1 MYCRIEHRNHLDVRV
16 KSSSR
21 ASFAWRSAFFDIENV
36 YFQDYVKGQEY
47 AGLTSS
53 LLTTGIAGPACG
65 LWIGNRDLNPT
76 IIDRMHSMTP
86 FVPKNILL
94 LPNAAVPK
102 ASLLADRISAC
113 LKTQAVD
120 HNIFCYDY
128 EHPTQVPHIDGHDL
142 VIVIGGDG
150 TLLRAGH
157 LCAPLDIPLLGVQA
171 GRLGFLVELNEND
184 IEKNLQRLLNAD
196 YHLERRMMLQA
207 EFLENG
213 DVKQRWD
220 VINEALISRGRDA
233 RPIEVR
239 VDLNEG
245 YMMSYIADGLIVATA
260 TGSTAYALAAG
271 GPILPPELRNML
283 VLPIAPHLSLDR
295 AVVLAEGAVV
305 NLRAISDFEVV
316 LSVDG
321 TTPISIGPENSIRVT
336 ANKKSLLMARFGE
349 PNYFYRDLAAILQR
363 NPILE
368 MESHD

>member
-1 MYCRIEHRNHLDVRV
+1 
-16 KSSSR
+16 
-21 ASFAWRSAFFDIENV
+21 
-36 YFQDYVKGQEY
+36 
-47 AGLTSS
+47 
-53 LLTTGIAGPACG
+53 
-65 LWIGNRDLNPT
+65 
-76 IIDRMHSMTP
+76 MTP
-86 FVPKNILL
+86 YVPKNILL

-102 ASLLADRISAC
+102 APLLADRISAC
-113 LKTQAVD
+113 LKTYGVE
-120 HNIFCYDY
+120 HTIFCYDY
-128 EHPTQVPHIDGHDL
+128 EHATQVPNVGGHDL
-142 VIVIGGDG
+142 VMVIGGDG

-196 YHLERRMMLQA
+196 YRLESRLMLQA

-213 DVKQRWD
+213 DVIQRWD

-321 TTPISIGPENSIRVT
+321 TTPISIGPKNTIRVT

-349 PNYFYRDLAAILQR
+349 PNYFYRDIAAILQR

-368 MESHD
+368 MESND

>member
-1 MYCRIEHRNHLDVRV
+1 
-16 KSSSR
+16 
-21 ASFAWRSAFFDIENV
+21 
-36 YFQDYVKGQEY
+36 
-47 AGLTSS
+47 
-53 LLTTGIAGPACG
+53 
-65 LWIGNRDLNPT
+65 
-76 IIDRMHSMTP
+76 MTP
-86 FVPKNILL
+86 FAPKNILL
-94 LPNAAVPK
+94 MPNAAVQK
-102 ASLLADRISAC
+102 ASVLAERISAC
-113 LKTQAVD
+113 LKTHAVE
-120 HNIFCYDY
+120 HSIFYYDY
-128 EHPTQVPHIDGHDL
+128 EHPTQVPQIEGHDL

-157 LCAPLDIPLLGVQA
+157 LCAPLDVPLLGVQA
-171 GRLGFLVELNEND
+171 GRLGFLTELTTQD
-184 IEKNLQRLLNAD
+184 IESNLSRLISAD
-196 YHLERRMMLQA
+196 YRIENRMMLQA

-213 DVKQRWD
+213 NVKQRWD

-316 LSVDG
+316 LSIDG
-321 TTPISIGPENSIRVT
+321 TTPLSINPENNVRIT
-336 ANKKSLLMARFGE
+336 ANKKSLRMVRFGE
-349 PNYFYRDLAAILQR
+349 PNYFYRDLAGLLQR

-368 MESHD
+368 MDAHD

>member
-1 MYCRIEHRNHLDVRV
+1 
-16 KSSSR
+16 
-21 ASFAWRSAFFDIENV
+21 
-36 YFQDYVKGQEY
+36 
-47 AGLTSS
+47 
-53 LLTTGIAGPACG
+53 
-65 LWIGNRDLNPT
+65 
-76 IIDRMHSMTP
+76 MTP
-86 FVPKNILL
+86 FAPKNILL
-94 LPNAAVPK
+94 MPNAAVQK
-102 ASLLADRISAC
+102 ASVLAERISAC
-113 LKTQAVD
+113 LKTHAVE
-120 HNIFCYDY
+120 HSIFYYDY
-128 EHPTQVPHIDGHDL
+128 EHPTQVPQIEGHDL

-157 LCAPLDIPLLGVQA
+157 LCAPLDVPLLGVQA
-171 GRLGFLVELNEND
+171 GRLGFLTELTTLD
-184 IEKNLQRLLNAD
+184 IESNLSRLISAD
-196 YHLERRMMLQA
+196 YHLENRMMLQA

-213 DVKQRWD
+213 NVKQRWD

-316 LSVDG
+316 LSIDG
-321 TTPISIGPENSIRVT
+321 TTPLSINPENNVRIT
-336 ANKKSLLMARFGE
+336 ANKKSLRMVRFGE
-349 PNYFYRDLAAILQR
+349 PNYFYRDLAGLLQR

-368 MESHD
+368 MDAHD

>member
-1 MYCRIEHRNHLDVRV
+1 
-16 KSSSR
+16 
-21 ASFAWRSAFFDIENV
+21 
-36 YFQDYVKGQEY
+36 
-47 AGLTSS
+47 
-53 LLTTGIAGPACG
+53 
-65 LWIGNRDLNPT
+65 
-76 IIDRMHSMTP
+76 MTP
-86 FVPKNILL
+86 FAPKNILL
-94 LPNAAVPK
+94 MPNAAVQK
-102 ASLLADRISAC
+102 ASVLAERISAC
-113 LKTQAVD
+113 LKTHAVE
-120 HNIFCYDY
+120 HSIFYYDY
-128 EHPTQVPHIDGHDL
+128 EHPTQVPQIEGHDL

-157 LCAPLDIPLLGVQA
+157 LCAPLDVPLLGVQA
-171 GRLGFLVELNEND
+171 GRLGFLTELTTQD
-184 IEKNLQRLLNAD
+184 IESNLSRLISAD
-196 YHLERRMMLQA
+196 YRLENRMMLQA

-213 DVKQRWD
+213 NVKQRWD

-316 LSVDG
+316 LSIDG
-321 TTPISIGPENSIRVT
+321 TTPLSINPENNVRIT
-336 ANKKSLLMARFGE
+336 ANKKSLRMVRFGE
-349 PNYFYRDLAAILQR
+349 PNYFYRDLAGLLQR

-368 MESHD
+368 MDAHD

>member
-1 MYCRIEHRNHLDVRV
+1 
-16 KSSSR
+16 
-21 ASFAWRSAFFDIENV
+21 
-36 YFQDYVKGQEY
+36 
-47 AGLTSS
+47 
-53 LLTTGIAGPACG
+53 
-65 LWIGNRDLNPT
+65 
-76 IIDRMHSMTP
+76 MTP
-86 FVPKNILL
+86 FAPKNILL
-94 LPNAAVPK
+94 MPNAAVQK
-102 ASLLADRISAC
+102 ASVLAERISAC
-113 LKTQAVD
+113 LKTHAVE
-120 HNIFCYDY
+120 HSIFYYDY
-128 EHPTQVPHIDGHDL
+128 EHPTQVPQIEGHDL

-157 LCAPLDIPLLGVQA
+157 LCAPLDVPLLGVQA
-171 GRLGFLVELNEND
+171 GRLGFLTELTAQD
-184 IEKNLQRLLNAD
+184 IESNLSRLISAD
-196 YHLERRMMLQA
+196 YRLENRMMLQA

-213 DVKQRWD
+213 NVKQRWD

-245 YMMSYIADGLIVATA
+245 YMMSYIADGLIMATA

-316 LSVDG
+316 LSIDG
-321 TTPISIGPENSIRVT
+321 TTPLSINPENSVRIT
-336 ANKKSLLMARFGE
+336 ANKKSLRMVRFGE
-349 PNYFYRDLAAILQR
+349 PNYFYRDLAGLLQR

-368 MESHD
+368 MDAHD

>member
-1 MYCRIEHRNHLDVRV
+1 
-16 KSSSR
+16 
-21 ASFAWRSAFFDIENV
+21 
-36 YFQDYVKGQEY
+36 
-47 AGLTSS
+47 
-53 LLTTGIAGPACG
+53 
-65 LWIGNRDLNPT
+65 
-76 IIDRMHSMTP
+76 MTP
-86 FVPKNILL
+86 FAPKNILL
-94 LPNAAVPK
+94 MPNAAVQK
-102 ASLLADRISAC
+102 ASVLAERISAC
-113 LKTQAVD
+113 LKTHAVE
-120 HNIFCYDY
+120 HSIFYYDY
-128 EHPTQVPHIDGHDL
+128 EHPTQVPQIEGHDL

-157 LCAPLDIPLLGVQA
+157 LCAPLDVPLLGVQA
-171 GRLGFLVELNEND
+171 GRLGFLTELTTQD
-184 IEKNLQRLLNAD
+184 IESNLSRLISAD
-196 YHLERRMMLQA
+196 YRIENRMMLQA

-213 DVKQRWD
+213 YVKQRWD

-316 LSVDG
+316 LSIDG
-321 TTPISIGPENSIRVT
+321 TTPLSINPENNVRIT
-336 ANKKSLLMARFGE
+336 ANKKSLRMVRFGE
-349 PNYFYRDLAAILQR
+349 PNYFYRDLADLLQR

-368 MESHD
+368 MDAHD

>member
-1 MYCRIEHRNHLDVRV
+1 
-16 KSSSR
+16 
-21 ASFAWRSAFFDIENV
+21 
-36 YFQDYVKGQEY
+36 
-47 AGLTSS
+47 
-53 LLTTGIAGPACG
+53 
-65 LWIGNRDLNPT
+65 
-76 IIDRMHSMTP
+76 MTP
-86 FVPKNILL
+86 FAPKNILL
-94 LPNAAVPK
+94 MPNAAVQK
-102 ASLLADRISAC
+102 ASVLAERISAC
-113 LKTQAVD
+113 LKTHAVE
-120 HNIFCYDY
+120 HSIFYYDY
-128 EHPTQVPHIDGHDL
+128 EHPTQVPQIEGHDL

-157 LCAPLDIPLLGVQA
+157 LCAPLDVPLLGVQA
-171 GRLGFLVELNEND
+171 GRLGFLTELTTQD
-184 IEKNLQRLLNAD
+184 IESNLSRLISAD
-196 YHLERRMMLQA
+196 YRIENRMMLQA

-213 DVKQRWD
+213 NVKQRWD

-316 LSVDG
+316 LSIDG
-321 TTPISIGPENSIRVT
+321 TTPLSINPGNSVRIT
-336 ANKKSLLMARFGE
+336 ANKKSLRMVRFGE
-349 PNYFYRDLAAILQR
+349 PNYFYRDLAGLLQR

-368 MESHD
+368 MDAHD

>member
-1 MYCRIEHRNHLDVRV
+1 
-16 KSSSR
+16 
-21 ASFAWRSAFFDIENV
+21 
-36 YFQDYVKGQEY
+36 
-47 AGLTSS
+47 
-53 LLTTGIAGPACG
+53 
-65 LWIGNRDLNPT
+65 
-76 IIDRMHSMTP
+76 MTP
-86 FVPKNILL
+86 FAPKNILL
-94 LPNAAVPK
+94 MPNAAVQK
-102 ASLLADRISAC
+102 ASVLAERISAC
-113 LKTQAVD
+113 LKTHAVE
-120 HNIFCYDY
+120 HSIFYYDY
-128 EHPTQVPHIDGHDL
+128 EHPTQVPQIEGHDL

-157 LCAPLDIPLLGVQA
+157 LCAPLDVPLLGVQA
-171 GRLGFLVELNEND
+171 GRLGFLTELTTQD
-184 IEKNLQRLLNAD
+184 IESNLSRLISAD
-196 YHLERRMMLQA
+196 YRLENRMMLQA

-213 DVKQRWD
+213 NVKQRWD

-316 LSVDG
+316 LSIDG
-321 TTPISIGPENSIRVT
+321 TTPLSVNPENSVRIT
-336 ANKKSLLMARFGE
+336 ANKKSLRMVRFGE
-349 PNYFYRDLAAILQR
+349 PNYFYRDLAGLLQR

-368 MESHD
+368 MDAHD

>member
-1 MYCRIEHRNHLDVRV
+1 
-16 KSSSR
+16 
-21 ASFAWRSAFFDIENV
+21 
-36 YFQDYVKGQEY
+36 
-47 AGLTSS
+47 
-53 LLTTGIAGPACG
+53 
-65 LWIGNRDLNPT
+65 
-76 IIDRMHSMTP
+76 MTP
-86 FVPKNILL
+86 FAPKNILL
-94 LPNAAVPK
+94 MPNAAVQK
-102 ASLLADRISAC
+102 ASVLAERISAC
-113 LKTQAVD
+113 LKTHAVE
-120 HNIFCYDY
+120 HSIFYYDY
-128 EHPTQVPHIDGHDL
+128 EHPTQVPQIEGHDL

-157 LCAPLDIPLLGVQA
+157 LCAPLDVPLLGVQA
-171 GRLGFLVELNEND
+171 GRLGFLTELTAQD
-184 IEKNLQRLLNAD
+184 IESNLSRLISAD
-196 YHLERRMMLQA
+196 YRIENRMMLQA

-213 DVKQRWD
+213 NVKQRWD

-316 LSVDG
+316 LSIDG
-321 TTPISIGPENSIRVT
+321 TTPLSINPGNSVRIT
-336 ANKKSLLMARFGE
+336 ANKKSLRMVRFGE
-349 PNYFYRDLAAILQR
+349 PNYFYRDLAGLLQR

-368 MESHD
+368 MDAHD

>member
-1 MYCRIEHRNHLDVRV
+1 
-16 KSSSR
+16 
-21 ASFAWRSAFFDIENV
+21 
-36 YFQDYVKGQEY
+36 
-47 AGLTSS
+47 
-53 LLTTGIAGPACG
+53 
-65 LWIGNRDLNPT
+65 
-76 IIDRMHSMTP
+76 MTP
-86 FVPKNILL
+86 FAPKNILL
-94 LPNAAVPK
+94 MPNAAVQK
-102 ASLLADRISAC
+102 ASVLAERISAC
-113 LKTQAVD
+113 LKTHAVE
-120 HNIFCYDY
+120 HSIFYYDY
-128 EHPTQVPHIDGHDL
+128 EHPTQVPQIEGHDL

-157 LCAPLDIPLLGVQA
+157 LCAPLDVPLLGVQA
-171 GRLGFLVELNEND
+171 GRLGFLTELTTQD
-184 IEKNLQRLLNAD
+184 IESNLSRLISAD
-196 YHLERRMMLQA
+196 YHLENRMMLQA

-213 DVKQRWD
+213 NVKQRWD

-316 LSVDG
+316 LSIDG
-321 TTPISIGPENSIRVT
+321 TTPLSINPENNVRIT
-336 ANKKSLLMARFGE
+336 ANKKSLRMVRFGE
-349 PNYFYRDLAAILQR
+349 PNYFYRDLAGLLQR

-368 MESHD
+368 MDAHD

>member
-1 MYCRIEHRNHLDVRV
+1 
-16 KSSSR
+16 
-21 ASFAWRSAFFDIENV
+21 
-36 YFQDYVKGQEY
+36 
-47 AGLTSS
+47 
-53 LLTTGIAGPACG
+53 
-65 LWIGNRDLNPT
+65 
-76 IIDRMHSMTP
+76 MTP
-86 FVPKNILL
+86 FAPKNILL
-94 LPNAAVPK
+94 MPNAAVQK
-102 ASLLADRISAC
+102 ASVLAERISAC
-113 LKTQAVD
+113 LKTHAVE
-120 HNIFCYDY
+120 HSIFYYDY
-128 EHPTQVPHIDGHDL
+128 EHPTQVPQIEGHDL

-157 LCAPLDIPLLGVQA
+157 LCAPLDVPLLGVQA
-171 GRLGFLVELNEND
+171 GRLGFLTELTTLD
-184 IEKNLQRLLNAD
+184 IESNLSRLISAD
-196 YHLERRMMLQA
+196 YRIENRMMLQA

-213 DVKQRWD
+213 NVKQRWD

-295 AVVLAEGAVV
+295 AVVLAEGAMV

-316 LSVDG
+316 LSIDG
-321 TTPISIGPENSIRVT
+321 TTPLSINPENNVRIT
-336 ANKKSLLMARFGE
+336 ANKKSLRMVRFGE
-349 PNYFYRDLAAILQR
+349 PNYFYRDLAGLLQR

-368 MESHD
+368 MDAHD

>member
-1 MYCRIEHRNHLDVRV
+1 
-16 KSSSR
+16 
-21 ASFAWRSAFFDIENV
+21 
-36 YFQDYVKGQEY
+36 
-47 AGLTSS
+47 
-53 LLTTGIAGPACG
+53 
-65 LWIGNRDLNPT
+65 
-76 IIDRMHSMTP
+76 MTP
-86 FVPKNILL
+86 FAPKNILL
-94 LPNAAVPK
+94 MPNAAVQK
-102 ASLLADRISAC
+102 ASVLAERISAC
-113 LKTQAVD
+113 LKTHAVE
-120 HNIFCYDY
+120 HSIFYYDY
-128 EHPTQVPHIDGHDL
+128 EHPTQVPQIEGHDL

-157 LCAPLDIPLLGVQA
+157 LCAPLDVPLLGVQA
-171 GRLGFLVELNEND
+171 GRLGFLTELTTLD
-184 IEKNLQRLLNAD
+184 IESNLSRLISAD
-196 YHLERRMMLQA
+196 YHLENRMMLQA

-213 DVKQRWD
+213 NVKQRWD

-316 LSVDG
+316 LSIDG
-321 TTPISIGPENSIRVT
+321 TTPLSINPENSVRIT
-336 ANKKSLLMARFGE
+336 ANKKSLRMVRFGE
-349 PNYFYRDLAAILQR
+349 PNYFYRDLAGLLQR

-368 MESHD
+368 MDAHD

>member
-1 MYCRIEHRNHLDVRV
+1 
-16 KSSSR
+16 
-21 ASFAWRSAFFDIENV
+21 
-36 YFQDYVKGQEY
+36 
-47 AGLTSS
+47 
-53 LLTTGIAGPACG
+53 
-65 LWIGNRDLNPT
+65 
-76 IIDRMHSMTP
+76 MTP
-86 FVPKNILL
+86 FAPKNILL
-94 LPNAAVPK
+94 MPNAAVQK
-102 ASLLADRISAC
+102 ASVLAERISAC
-113 LKTQAVD
+113 LKTHAVE
-120 HNIFCYDY
+120 HSIFYYDY
-128 EHPTQVPHIDGHDL
+128 EHPTQVPQIEGHDL

-157 LCAPLDIPLLGVQA
+157 LCAPLDVPLLGVQA
-171 GRLGFLVELNEND
+171 GRLGFLTELTTLD
-184 IEKNLQRLLNAD
+184 IESNLSRLISAD
-196 YHLERRMMLQA
+196 YRIENRMMLQA

-213 DVKQRWD
+213 NVKQRWD

-316 LSVDG
+316 LSIDG
-321 TTPISIGPENSIRVT
+321 TTPLSINPGNSVRIT
-336 ANKKSLLMARFGE
+336 ANKKSLRMVRFGE
-349 PNYFYRDLAAILQR
+349 PNYFYRDLAGLLQR

-368 MESHD
+368 MDAHD

>member
-1 MYCRIEHRNHLDVRV
+1 
-16 KSSSR
+16 
-21 ASFAWRSAFFDIENV
+21 
-36 YFQDYVKGQEY
+36 
-47 AGLTSS
+47 
-53 LLTTGIAGPACG
+53 
-65 LWIGNRDLNPT
+65 
-76 IIDRMHSMTP
+76 MTP
-86 FVPKNILL
+86 FAPKNILL
-94 LPNAAVPK
+94 MPNAAVQK
-102 ASLLADRISAC
+102 ASVLAERISAC
-113 LKTQAVD
+113 LKTHAVE
-120 HNIFCYDY
+120 HSIFYYDY
-128 EHPTQVPHIDGHDL
+128 EHPTQVPQIEGHDL

-157 LCAPLDIPLLGVQA
+157 LCAPLDVPLLGVQA
-171 GRLGFLVELNEND
+171 GRLGFLTELTTLD
-184 IEKNLQRLLNAD
+184 IESNLSRLISAD
-196 YHLERRMMLQA
+196 YRIENRMMLQA

-213 DVKQRWD
+213 NVKQRWD

-295 AVVLAEGAVV
+295 AVVLADGAVV

-316 LSVDG
+316 LSIDG
-321 TTPISIGPENSIRVT
+321 TTPLSINPENNVRIT
-336 ANKKSLLMARFGE
+336 ANKKSLRMVRFGE
-349 PNYFYRDLAAILQR
+349 PNYFYRDLADLLQR

-368 MESHD
+368 MDAHD

>member
-1 MYCRIEHRNHLDVRV
+1 
-16 KSSSR
+16 
-21 ASFAWRSAFFDIENV
+21 
-36 YFQDYVKGQEY
+36 
-47 AGLTSS
+47 
-53 LLTTGIAGPACG
+53 
-65 LWIGNRDLNPT
+65 
-76 IIDRMHSMTP
+76 MTP
-86 FVPKNILL
+86 FAPKNILL
-94 LPNAAVPK
+94 MPNAAVQK
-102 ASLLADRISAC
+102 ASVLAERISAC
-113 LKTQAVD
+113 LKTHAVE
-120 HNIFCYDY
+120 HSIFYYDY
-128 EHPTQVPHIDGHDL
+128 EHPTQVPQIEGHDL

-157 LCAPLDIPLLGVQA
+157 LCAPLDVPLLGVQA
-171 GRLGFLVELNEND
+171 GRLGFLTELTTLD
-184 IEKNLQRLLNAD
+184 IESNLSRLISAD
-196 YHLERRMMLQA
+196 YRIENRMMLQA

-213 DVKQRWD
+213 NVKQRWD

-295 AVVLAEGAVV
+295 AVVLADGAVV

-316 LSVDG
+316 LSIDG
-321 TTPISIGPENSIRVT
+321 TTPLSINPENNVRIT
-336 ANKKSLLMARFGE
+336 ANKKSLRMVRFGE
-349 PNYFYRDLAAILQR
+349 PNYFYRDLAGLLQR

-368 MESHD
+368 MDAHD

>member
-1 MYCRIEHRNHLDVRV
+1 
-16 KSSSR
+16 
-21 ASFAWRSAFFDIENV
+21 
-36 YFQDYVKGQEY
+36 
-47 AGLTSS
+47 
-53 LLTTGIAGPACG
+53 
-65 LWIGNRDLNPT
+65 
-76 IIDRMHSMTP
+76 MTP
-86 FVPKNILL
+86 FAPKNILL
-94 LPNAAVPK
+94 MPNAAVQK
-102 ASLLADRISAC
+102 ASVLAERISAC
-113 LKTQAVD
+113 LKTHAVE
-120 HNIFCYDY
+120 HSIFYYDY
-128 EHPTQVPHIDGHDL
+128 EHPTQVPQIEGHDL

-157 LCAPLDIPLLGVQA
+157 LCAPLDVPLLGVQA
-171 GRLGFLVELNEND
+171 GRLGFLTELTTLD
-184 IEKNLQRLLNAD
+184 IESNLSRLISAD
-196 YHLERRMMLQA
+196 YRLENRMMLQA

-213 DVKQRWD
+213 NVKQRWD

-316 LSVDG
+316 LSIDG
-321 TTPISIGPENSIRVT
+321 TTPLSINPENNVRIT
-336 ANKKSLLMARFGE
+336 ANKKSLRMVRFGE
-349 PNYFYRDLAAILQR
+349 PNYFYRDLAGLLQR

-368 MESHD
+368 MDAHD

>member
-1 MYCRIEHRNHLDVRV
+1 
-16 KSSSR
+16 
-21 ASFAWRSAFFDIENV
+21 
-36 YFQDYVKGQEY
+36 
-47 AGLTSS
+47 
-53 LLTTGIAGPACG
+53 
-65 LWIGNRDLNPT
+65 
-76 IIDRMHSMTP
+76 
-86 FVPKNILL
+86 
-94 LPNAAVPK
+94 
-102 ASLLADRISAC
+102 
-113 LKTQAVD
+113 
-120 HNIFCYDY
+120 
-128 EHPTQVPHIDGHDL
+128 
-142 VIVIGGDG
+142 
-150 TLLRAGH
+150 
-157 LCAPLDIPLLGVQA
+157 LLGVQA
-171 GRLGFLVELNEND
+171 GRLSFLVELNEID
-184 IEKNLQRLLNAD
+184 LERNLERLLSAD
-196 YHLERRMMLQA
+196 YRLERRMMLQA

-213 DVKQRWD
+213 DVIQRWD

-349 PNYFYRDLAAILQR
+349 PNYFYRDLAGILQR

-368 MESHD
+368 MESND

>member
-1 MYCRIEHRNHLDVRV
+1 
-16 KSSSR
+16 
-21 ASFAWRSAFFDIENV
+21 
-36 YFQDYVKGQEY
+36 
-47 AGLTSS
+47 
-53 LLTTGIAGPACG
+53 
-65 LWIGNRDLNPT
+65 
-76 IIDRMHSMTP
+76 MTP
-86 FVPKNILL
+86 FAPKNILL
-94 LPNAAVPK
+94 MPNAAVQK
-102 ASLLADRISAC
+102 ASVLAERISAC
-113 LKTQAVD
+113 LKTHAVE
-120 HNIFCYDY
+120 HSIFFYDY
-128 EHPTQVPHIDGHDL
+128 EHPTQVPQIEGHDL

-157 LCAPLDIPLLGVQA
+157 LCAPLDVPLLGVQA
-171 GRLGFLVELNEND
+171 GRLGFLTELTTLD
-184 IEKNLQRLLNAD
+184 IESNLSRLISAD
-196 YHLERRMMLQA
+196 YRIENRMMLQA

-213 DVKQRWD
+213 NVKQRWD

-316 LSVDG
+316 LSIDG
-321 TTPISIGPENSIRVT
+321 TTPLSVNPENNVRIT
-336 ANKKSLLMARFGE
+336 ANKKSLRMVRFGE
-349 PNYFYRDLAAILQR
+349 PNYFYRDLAGLLQR

-368 MESHD
+368 MDAHD